1 MVKNEYRTYK
11 LCRFTRAE
19 SIDTPYVSNVEDEEW
34 NNHITLTIAPHTK
47 HPHPDALR
55 LDLGL
60 VDKPV
65 INIKTNKVL
74 AGFILSKMRVDSS
87 KDAILDCKMFNL
99 QLMNRH
105 ELTDIKSMEF
115 SPGYKLKPTQNN

>member
-1 MVKNEYRTYK
+1 
-11 LCRFTRAE
+11 
-19 SIDTPYVSNVEDEEW
+19 VSNGKDGEW
-34 NNHITLTIAPHTK
+34 NSNITLTIAPHTK
-47 HPHPDALR
+47 HEHPDALC

-74 AGFILSKMRVDSS
+74 AGFTLSKMRVDSS

-105 ELTDIKSMEF
+105 ELVNIKSMEF
-115 SPGYKLKPTQNN
+115 APGYKLKKQKKR